1 MVVLI
6 ATNAIHVCFPFLRG
20 IMKING
26 TAYRTIW
33 AEADTLRVIDQR
45 VLPHRFEILTLHTL
59 ADVCLAICNMTVRGA
74 GLIGATAGYGMW
86 LAAQEAAQQT
96 RSLPDFL
103 EHMERAGKQLMATRP
118 TAVNLAVA
126 VQRQLRVQRQL
137 ATQNQLGKLTE
148 AESLAEACRVARAKA
163 ETIAD
168 EDADFCKR
176 LGQHGVAVLLALHAQ
191 HPERPLHILTHCN
204 AGWLAFVDFGSALSP
219 VYAAHDMG
227 IPVHVWVD
235 ETRPRNQGASL
246 TAFELSRHGVPHSVI
261 ADNAGGHLMRQ
272 GMVDVV
278 ITGADRV
285 ARNGDAANKIG
296 TYLKALAACDNN
308 VPFYIALPSSTF
320 DFALAHGDS
329 IPIEERHGD
338 EVSFIAGL
346 LPDGT
351 MVEVRLCPP
360 ESPARNWAFDV
371 TPARLITGL
380 ITERG
385 VCPATEAA
393 ILGLFP
399 EHNPQGKILF
409 RVEHRQSPLGDEVP
423 ACLVK
428 NLDTQRT
435 RLHKAQLIGVLPN
448 DVGFGNISVRLNNG
462 FVITGSATG
471 APREL
476 GPEGYAVVEICF
488 PDENRVVSHG
498 PAKPSSESMTHSA
511 IYTAKPAV
519 GSVAH
524 AHAPAL
530 FQKLLAGNCPRTAES
545 ATYGTPLMARAVAEL
560 LDTLPETGFFIT
572 PGHPDGIFA
581 FAPTPEATA
590 QILLNLQADYLSF
603 STLTESSSI

>member
-1 MVVLI
+1 
-6 ATNAIHVCFPFLRG
+6 
-20 IMKING
+20 MKING

-33 AEADTLRVIDQR
+33 TEANTLRVIDQR
-45 VLPHRFEILTLHTL
+45 LLPHRFEILTLHTL

-86 LAAQEAAQQT
+86 LAAQEAAQQAS
-96 RSLPDFL
+96 SLPDFL
-103 EHMERAGKQLMATRP
+103 ERMERAGEQLMATRP
-118 TAVNLAVA
+118 TAVNLALA
-126 VQRQLRVQRQL
+126 VHRQLRKL
-137 ATQNQLGKLTE
+137 AG
-148 AESLAEACRVARAKA
+148 AESLVAACRAARSLA

-176 LGQHGVAVLLALHAQ
+176 LGQHGLAVLLALHAQ

-320 DFALAHGDS
+320 DFTLAHGDS
-329 IPIEERHGD
+329 IPIEERHSD

-346 LPDGT
+346 LPNGT
-351 MVEVRLCPP
+351 TAEVRLCPP

-371 TPARLITGL
+371 TPARLIAGL

-385 VCPATEAA
+385 VCSATEAG

-399 EHNPQGKILF
+399 EHSQQDKILF
-409 RVEHRQSPLGDEVP
+409 RIEHRQSPLDAGAP
-423 ACLVK
+423 IGLVRT
-428 NLDTQRT
+428 LDTQRT

-448 DVGFGNISVRLNNG
+448 GVGFGNVSTRLNTG

-471 APREL
+471 TPREL
-476 GPEGYAVVEICF
+476 GPEGYAVVDACF

-498 PAKPSSESMTHSA
+498 PAKPSSESMTHGA

-530 FQKLLAGNCPRTAES
+530 FQKLLAGNCPRTPES

-560 LDTLPETGFFIT
+560 LATLPETGFFIT
-572 PGHPDGIFA
+572 LGHPDGVFA
-581 FAPTPEATA
+581 FGPTPEATA
-590 QILLNLQADYLSF
+590 QILLNLQAAY
-603 STLTESSSI
+603 